1 MSIITIMLFIVMP
14 FLAVPIIFMGMIVDR
29 KHNWIYGLLLAI
41 LLALIAYN
49 FSPSETQDLYRYYV
63 EMKTY
68 YSNISFENYMQ
79 EMFSNTKIL
88 FKVLQ
93 LIIAQTQNYQLLPFT
108 MTLVGYFISFY
119 VILDFSNKYKINP
132 IIAIFMIL
140 VFILT
145 FYHINFISGLAQ
157 YLAISIGFLGFYLEY
172 IKDKNKCIYKVL
184 YILPVFIH
192 ASMIIIPLIRVLL
205 KFDFK
210 KTKKVYIISL
220 IIYAFL
226 PNIIYQLL
234 NVLPGMET
242 LAQKISI
249 YTIQKKQI
257 LYTTYDT
264 ITLILLLFYTFIFYK
279 SRKEIREYISTKY
292 IDFVEII
299 LLLNLFSI
307 FYKDI
312 FSRVF
317 NITLLCMCIYLLMYL
332 KKVKTEKIV
341 IVIVLCLFSV
351 GLGSV
356 NVNNILAN
364 DFNNIFSNITE
375 NIFYYFK

>member
-157 YLAISIGFLGFYLEY
+157 YLAISIGFL
-172 IKDKNKCIYKVL
+172 
-184 YILPVFIH
+184 
-192 ASMIIIPLIRVLL
+192 
-205 KFDFK
+205 
-210 KTKKVYIISL
+210 
-220 IIYAFL
+220 
-226 PNIIYQLL
+226 
-234 NVLPGMET
+234 
-242 LAQKISI
+242 
-249 YTIQKKQI
+249 
-257 LYTTYDT
+257 
-264 ITLILLLFYTFIFYK
+264 
-279 SRKEIREYISTKY
+279 
-292 IDFVEII
+292 
-299 LLLNLFSI
+299 
-307 FYKDI
+307 
-312 FSRVF
+312 
-317 NITLLCMCIYLLMYL
+317 
-332 KKVKTEKIV
+332 
-341 IVIVLCLFSV
+341 
-351 GLGSV
+351 
-356 NVNNILAN
+356 
-364 DFNNIFSNITE
+364 
-375 NIFYYFK
+375 

>member
-317 NITLLCMCIYLLMYL
+317 NITLLCMCIYLLMYF